1 MDTLLAGPKETER
14 VSDSRRR
21 PGPPHHAPAGVRTY
35 FGPVSPAVRV
45 ALNHPEAAVEASDV
59 LGQPS
64 HLSGRL
70 RGCGGRGLEP
80 VQQVAE
86 RFGVGVER
94 GAALAGECD

>member
-1 MDTLLAGPKETER
+1 MFLQEDGRLVARFTAWARFCPI
-14 VSDSRRR
+14 SDPAYCPARLSVAELR
-21 PGPPHHAPAGVRTY
+21 PSDEPAGVRTY

-64 HLSGRL
+64 HISGRL

-80 VQQVAE
+80 VQQV
-86 RFGVGVER
+86 
-94 GAALAGECD
+94 